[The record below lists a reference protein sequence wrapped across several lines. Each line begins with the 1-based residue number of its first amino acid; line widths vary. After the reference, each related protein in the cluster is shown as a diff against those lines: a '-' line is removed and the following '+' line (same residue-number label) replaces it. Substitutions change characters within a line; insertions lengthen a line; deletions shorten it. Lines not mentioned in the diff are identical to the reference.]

1 MLVKL
6 FLELH
11 CQMSQPIKILIAED
25 EPSLGQI
32 LKETLETR
40 DFEVILCADGEEA
53 YEKYKT
59 TQPEVLVLDVM
70 MPKKDGFTLAREI
83 RKENKRIPILF
94 LTAKSQTTDVVEG
107 FRLGGNDYLKKPF
120 SIEEL
125 IVRVQALLDKA
136 MLSKEDE
143 NISIGIYRFNYHK
156 QELIYG
162 NEVQRLTHREAQL
175 LWHLCQQQGELLDRQ
190 MILQK
195 LWGDDDF
202 FTARSMDVF
211 ISRLRRKL
219 KKDSNIQIL
228 NVRGYGYKL
237 VD

>member
-1 MLVKL
+1 MAKTT
-6 FLELH
+6 
-11 CQMSQPIKILIAED
+11 KILLAED

-32 LKETLETR
+32 LKETLSTR
-40 DFEVILCADGEEA
+40 NFEVVLCLNGEEA
-53 YEKYKT
+53 HQKYCE

-94 LTAKSQTTDVVEG
+94 LTAKSQTEDVVAG

-125 IVRVQALLDKA
+125 IVRIEALLDRREQQ
-136 MLSKEDE
+136 KEDE
-143 NISIGIYRFNYHK
+143 DISIGKYHFNYYK
-156 QELIYG
+156 QELYCEG
-162 NEVQRLTHREAQL
+162 SLQRLTHREAQL
-175 LWHLCQQQGELLDRQ
+175 LWHLCMQKGEVVDRQ

-195 LWGDDDF
+195 LWGNDDF
-202 FTARSMDVF
+202 FSARSMDVF

-219 KKDSNIQIL
+219 AKDKTVEII
-228 NVRGYGYKL
+228 NVRGFGYRL